1 MTAINSQYKKRYLN
15 YAIGVSLYA
24 LIFALL
30 SIVFGDGFF
39 FTKTGLVF
47 FFEDFFVPGSVVVAN
62 YFLDKYLTDFGLKSK
77 IGKRVFIKILASIS
91 VVFVA
96 TIITNE
102 LELWIGFIDDDTI
115 SLGAFQIDAYWTN
128 VVDSI
133 LVVLIIG
140 IPAFYREGQ
149 IDEKRELLEEQQ
161 LKVQYL
167 SKELGVLKLQ
177 LYSANVKPHFIF
189 NTLNSVLSLI
199 YESPEK
205 AEELVIHLSDFLR
218 QSLYSSNVSEHTL
231 GEELEAISNYLKIEK
246 IRFGDSV
253 RYSFENGDDLNE
265 QKIPKFFLLPLVE
278 NALKHNRETMD
289 LKIVVRTY
297 MDNQYLVTEVW
308 DSGKPFPED
317 MNWNSGLRGTDS
329 MLQAY
334 FGKEYTFSFHQ
345 SPQKMVQVKIKID
358 AKDI

>member
-1 MTAINSQYKKRYLN
+1 
-15 YAIGVSLYA
+15 
-24 LIFALL
+24 
-30 SIVFGDGFF
+30 
-39 FTKTGLVF
+39 
-47 FFEDFFVPGSVVVAN
+47 
-62 YFLDKYLTDFGLKSK
+62 
-77 IGKRVFIKILASIS
+77 
-91 VVFVA
+91 
-96 TIITNE
+96 
-102 LELWIGFIDDDTI
+102 
-115 SLGAFQIDAYWTN
+115 
-128 VVDSI
+128 
-133 LVVLIIG
+133 
-140 IPAFYREGQ
+140 
-149 IDEKRELLEEQQ
+149 
-161 LKVQYL
+161 
-167 SKELGVLKLQ
+167 
-177 LYSANVKPHFIF
+177 
-189 NTLNSVLSLI
+189 
-199 YESPEK
+199 
-205 AEELVIHLSDFLR
+205 
-218 QSLYSSNVSEHTL
+218 
-231 GEELEAISNYLKIEK
+231 
-246 IRFGDSV
+246 V